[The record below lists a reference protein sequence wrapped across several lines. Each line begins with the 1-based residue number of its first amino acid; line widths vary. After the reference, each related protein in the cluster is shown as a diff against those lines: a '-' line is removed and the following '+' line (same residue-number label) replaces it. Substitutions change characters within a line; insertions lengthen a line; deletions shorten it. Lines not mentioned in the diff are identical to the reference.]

1 MSVERE
7 KSSTDPS
14 ALPFG
19 AMDRQAPAAKA
30 GLSKG
35 KTAPK
40 RRTRSAGRKQAEGS
54 AAESEARP
62 KQADDSASDGGQ
74 RRTRSTRGRGRQART
89 RTDSERSPEG
99 ENRRTTQGGRGG
111 GRQDKQAAGDE
122 EGGRAGG
129 RPRRRRSRRNK
140 GQNSAGEAAGGQR
153 GAGGQGTSE
162 KTHKRPARGGG
173 QAEGGGQRRKK
184 RGRKEY
190 SAQRGQGQKQG
201 ARPEAIKGQAEG
213 LFALEHAFHGHISL
227 KENRY
232 LSNKK
237 TDIHVAPRLTKKYD
251 LRDGSII
258 TGPMGRAHGRYKFEL
273 LDVETVDGKP
283 PGEMR
288 SVPKFKSLVTIDPDF
303 HYAVGD
309 LTADISLRTL
319 DLICP
324 VGRGQRGLIVAPPR
338 SGKTILMQ
346 KFAHAIEEHYTD
358 VHVII
363 LLVDERPEE
372 ATEWQRTMSRGEVY
386 VSTNDETAKNHVD
399 VCEVVW
405 RRCKRLV
412 ELGEDVV
419 LVLDSITRMARAYN
433 HVHGSSGKTMSGGI
447 DSRAMERPKQFFG
460 SARNTE
466 AAGSLTILGTAL
478 VETGSRM
485 DQVIFEEFKGT
496 GNMELVLSRKLS
508 DRRIFPA
515 IDLQKSGTRKDEKLL
530 GSEQLRLVNTLRRVL
545 LRMHFAEAMELLIDR
560 LSNTERNMDFLK
572 RFELDPDQ

>member
-19 AMDRQAPAAKA
+19 AMDRQAPSKA

-40 RRTRSAGRKQAEGS
+40 RRTRSAGRKEAEGS
-54 AAESEARP
+54 ATESDTRP
-62 KQADDSASDGGQ
+62 KKADDTASEGGQ

-89 RTDSERSPEG
+89 RTDSERAPEG
-99 ENRRTTQGGRGG
+99 ENRRTAQGGRGG
-111 GRQDKQAAGDE
+111 SRPDNQSAGDE
-122 EGGRAGG
+122 EGGRGGG

-140 GQNSAGEAAGGQR
+140 GPNSPGEAGGAQR
-153 GAGGQGTSE
+153 GAGGQGASE
-162 KTHKRPARGGG
+162 KTHKRHARGGG
-173 QAEGGGQRRKK
+173 PAEGSGQRRKK

-201 ARPEAIKGQAEG
+201 ARPEAVKGQAEG

-227 KENRY
+227 KENGY

-251 LRDGSII
+251 LRDGSIV
-258 TGPMGRAHGRYKFEL
+258 TGPVGRAHGRYKFEL

-309 LTADISLRTL
+309 LTSDISLRTM

-372 ATEWQRTMSRGEVY
+372 ATEWKRTMTRGEVY
-386 VSTNDETAKNHVD
+386 VSTNDEAAKNHVD

-419 LVLDSITRMARAYN
+419 LILDSITRMARAYN

-466 AAGSLTILGTAL
+466 TAGSLTILGTAL